1 MSQKDITLS
10 VLNAHTDIVDNLSLI
25 EVTERFA
32 NAKARSRNEF
42 GTLIEKNINF
52 LVNFFVF
59 FKKSRQS
66 RTEILI
72 IVSIFKRL

>member
-1 MSQKDITLS
+1 MAWLDQTWLRLRSTMSQKDITLS

-42 GTLIEKNINF
+42 GTLTEKNIH
-52 LVNFFVF
+52 
-59 FKKSRQS
+59 
-66 RTEILI
+66 
-72 IVSIFKRL
+72 